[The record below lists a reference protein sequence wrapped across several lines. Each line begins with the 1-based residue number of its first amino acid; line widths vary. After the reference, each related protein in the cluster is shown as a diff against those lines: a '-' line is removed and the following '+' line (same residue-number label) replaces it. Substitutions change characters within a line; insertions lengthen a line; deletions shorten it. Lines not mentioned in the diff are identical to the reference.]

1 MPRKNSFLFL
11 GLGIACVA
19 HSVSAQ
25 EPKQAPGSKLP
36 AQVKTADSPTPDPKN
51 AAPARAPA
59 AETAPKQPTPA
70 STEPAPNREPLTKQP
85 AEGAIGGDALSKD
98 IPEKMPA
105 FRYEA
110 LLAKSPFAL
119 ATAAP
124 EPVAPVENFATNL
137 VLNGLSKNRGK
148 NGQEFYTA
156 FVRSRD
162 LSQRLVFVGEKPDD
176 GITMVSVE
184 DAGPPSEIVVVLKK
198 GTEVGRVKFDQAAI
212 AAAAQQGRP
221 PGAGQPKGV
230 PASAPKAPIPR
241 PGMSTQSRTT
251 VTPTPV
257 PPPAVPPAG
266 SNTQDAKRR
275 VRPIGAPD
283 NP

>member
-1 MPRKNSFLFL
+1 MPRENSFLFL
-11 GLGIACVA
+11 GLGIACLA
-19 HSVSAQ
+19 HSVSGQ
-25 EPKQAPGSKLP
+25 EPKQTPGSKPP
-36 AQVKTADSPTPDPKN
+36 AELKASDTPKPEPKS
-51 AAPARAPA
+51 AAPAAAPA
-59 AETAPKQPTPA
+59 AASVDPA
-70 STEPAPNREPLTKQP
+70 SKEPAANHEPAKEA
-85 AEGAIGGDALSKD
+85 AEGANGAEPAAKD

-124 EPVAPVENFATNL
+124 EPMATVENFATNL

-162 LSQRLVFVGEKPDD
+162 LSQRFVFVGEKPDD
-176 GITMVSVE
+176 GITLVSVE
-184 DAGPPSEIVVVLKK
+184 DSGPPSEIVVVLKK
-198 GTEVGRVKFDQAAI
+198 GAEVGRVKFDQAAI
-212 AAAAQQGRP
+212 AAVAQQGRP

-230 PASAPKAPIPR
+230 PSSAPKAPIPR
-241 PGMSTQSRTT
+241 PGMSTQSRATA
-251 VTPTPV
+251 TPNPV
-257 PPPAVPPAG
+257 PQPAVPPPN
-266 SNTQDAKRR
+266 SNMQDPKRR

>member
-1 MPRKNSFLFL
+1 MPPKNSSLFL
-11 GLGIACVA
+11 SLGIACFA
-19 HSVSAQ
+19 HSTLAQ
-25 EPKQAPGSKLP
+25 EQKQAPGSNPPVQSKP
-36 AQVKTADSPTPDPKN
+36 ADNPKPDPKT
-51 AAPARAPA
+51 AAPAADSSPKPSAPA
-59 AETAPKQPTPA
+59 SIGPP
-70 STEPAPNREPLTKQP
+70 PNPESAGKQP
-85 AEGAIGGDALSKD
+85 AENATGGESSAKE

-124 EPVAPVENFATNL
+124 EPVVNVENFATNL

-198 GTEVGRVKFDQAAI
+198 GTEIGRVKFDQAAI
-212 AAAAQQGRP
+212 AAAAQQSRP
-221 PGAGQPKGV
+221 PGAGQPKGI

-241 PGMSTQSRTT
+241 PGMSTQSRAT

-257 PPPAVPPAG
+257 PPPTVPSSG
-266 SNTQDAKRR
+266 SNTQDPKRR